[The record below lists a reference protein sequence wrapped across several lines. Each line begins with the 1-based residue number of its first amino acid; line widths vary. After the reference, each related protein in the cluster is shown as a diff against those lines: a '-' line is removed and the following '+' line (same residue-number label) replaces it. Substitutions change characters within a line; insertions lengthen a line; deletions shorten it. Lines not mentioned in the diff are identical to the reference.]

1 MQKQQLNRT
10 HLRGIDFLTNG
21 LWQNSKQGFLTLDK
35 TCRFG
40 HYATCNTTGG
50 QSFETCIGGCQGFV
64 QLGGLVQVFSGSDPL
79 ILRLISLLYALKVPI
94 YVTG

>member
-1 MQKQQLNRT
+1 MQSKQLNRT

-50 QSFETCIGGCQGFV
+50 QSFETCIGGCRGSV
-64 QLGGLVQVFSGSDPL
+64 QLGGLVQVFPGSVPL
-79 ILRLISLLYALKVPI
+79 MLRLLGLFYLLKGPLYSQ
-94 YVTG
+94 